1 MAVATGAIGY
11 RIRELI
17 RYRELV
23 SNLVVRDL
31 KLKYR
36 RSMLGAAWSLL
47 NPLIM
52 MAIYTA
58 VFNVILRVG
67 KNFPPGYHYW
77 AFVLVG
83 LVAWLF
89 FASAVSGAVPTL
101 VQNSNLIRKV
111 YFPIEA
117 LTISSVLANLV
128 NFLITLVALLVILLV
143 WANHLGPS
151 IILLPVVVLAEI
163 CFALGLSLL
172 IASLTVYFR
181 DLEHLIGL
189 GLTALFYLTPVFYP
203 LDTSVVPAI
212 KKYGK
217 FLEINPLTWY
227 IDAYHHIL
235 FRGDWPNPKLF
246 ALMVVSSV
254 IALVLGYAVFVRLR
268 PRLPEEV

>member
-1 MAVATGAIGY
+1 MAVAVGAVGW
-11 RIRELI
+11 RLRELV

-23 SNLVVRDL
+23 ANLVVRDL

-36 RSMLGAAWSLL
+36 RSVLGAVWSLL

-67 KNFPPGYHYW
+67 RNFPPGYHYW

-89 FASAVSGAVPTL
+89 FVNSLSGAVPSL
-101 VQNSNLIRKV
+101 AQNSNLIRKV

-117 LTISSVLANLV
+117 LTISSVVANLV
-128 NFLITLVALLVILLV
+128 NFLITLAALLIILLV
-143 WANHLGPS
+143 WSNHLGLS
-151 IILLPVVVLAEI
+151 LVLLPVVVLAEI
-163 CFALGLSLL
+163 GFALGLSLL
-172 IASLTVYFR
+172 VASLTVYFR
-181 DLEHLIGL
+181 DLEHLVGL

-203 LDTSVVPAI
+203 LDTTVVPAI
-212 KKYGK
+212 HKYGRY
-217 FLEINPLTWY
+217 LEINPMTWY
-227 IDAYHHIL
+227 IDTYHHIL

-246 ALMVVSSV
+246 GLMLASSV
-254 IALVLGYAVFVRLR
+254 IALVAGYAVFVRLR